1 MSKTMPSMVALLGLL
16 AVAGYQNRDKLGSMI
31 NNAAKPGDGSAAPTG
46 LMGQL
51 AGLFGGSA
59 GGGSLS
65 EGLTSLVNRFQA
77 AGHGTVAD
85 SWVSTG
91 ANAQMKEGDLESAIG
106 PATIAEL
113 ERTTGLS
120 RSDLLARLSRDLPR
134 AVDHMTPQ
142 GRVPT
147 PAEAQAMV

>member
-1 MSKTMPSMVALLGLL
+1 MSKSMPSMVALLGLL

-31 NNAAKPGDGSAAPTG
+31 NNAARPADGSSAPSG

-65 EGLTSLVNRFQA
+65 EGLTSLVNRFQS
-77 AGHGTVAD
+77 AGHGALAD

-91 ANAQMKEGDLESAIG
+91 ANAQLHAGDLESVIG
-106 PATIAEL
+106 PDTLAEL

-120 RSDLLARLSRDLPR
+120 RSDLLSRLSRDLPR
-134 AVDHMTPQ
+134 AVDHMTPE